1 MPGVADEGVVLV
13 RQRVPGGEGVR
24 EVVHLQRIGAAV
36 QRFLDR
42 FGQDLERDAHLVD
55 AGMQQAAGEVA
66 VLDRFPE
73 VELGLAGV
81 VFSATPTSSDDASA
95 TSKTRRSKGLVF
107 TIESP

>member
-1 MPGVADEGVVLV
+1 MGYGLFRALPGDRA
-13 RQRVPGGEGVR
+13 
-24 EVVHLQRIGAAV
+24 
-36 QRFLDR
+36 FLPPSSAKS
-42 FGQDLERDAHLVD
+42 FAHLVD